1 LRWDSLKTFPV
12 VEGRRRETGIA
23 KTHELLFYRFSAA
36 ALESPSEAGFVC
48 VCVCVPLCPLLR
60 LFSFSLLSHF
70 GHKLIFIVDVGSLF
84 WFRRERNFSA
94 HRPILDVNNDEPSSH
109 MREITI
115 LGYSELSPVF
125 FVLFFIFFIYLSHG
139 RNCYFQPLLLL
150 ILVPRA
156 SNHQPS
162 NPPEKRFPF
171 GIECT
176 AAPPPDSSCSISL
189 PRLLRR

>member
-1 LRWDSLKTFPV
+1 M
-12 VEGRRRETGIA
+12 
-23 KTHELLFYRFSAA
+23 
-36 ALESPSEAGFVC
+36 C
-48 VCVCVPLCPLLR
+48 VCVCAGVPPSSPFFFLSSLSLWAQAHFHCR
-60 LFSFSLLSHF
+60 RGLF
-70 GHKLIFIVDVGSLF
+70 IFVL
-84 WFRRERNFSA
+84 RRERNFSA